1 MKRDVSLYISDILTN
16 MTEAGRFIGSMSYD
30 EFTADRKTSYAVVR
44 CLEIIGEAAKKVPE
58 EIRALR
64 PTVPWKEMA
73 GMRDKCIHAYFGVKF
88 RTVWEAVKDEIPPIK
103 PLITSLLDDLR
114 KQSGSSGQTA

>member
-1 MKRDVSLYISDILTN
+1 MKRDITLYLGDILTN
-16 MTEAGRFIGSMSYD
+16 MEETQLFIGSISYD

-44 CLEIIGEAAKKVPE
+44 CLEIIGEAAKNIPE

-64 PTVPWKEMA
+64 PTVPWIEMA

-88 RTVWEAVKDEIPPIK
+88 KVVWEAVKNEIPPLQ
-103 PLITSLLDDLR
+103 PLIASLLDDLR
-114 KQSGSSGQTA
+114 KQDDI